1 MSFRSVSSKQEY
13 RLQKSPIFLKAT
25 VSMRKNIKLW
35 VEHKIQ
41 RQTNKGMH
49 VKHTLS

>member
-25 VSMRKNIKLW
+25 VSMSKNMKLR

-41 RQTNKGMH
+41 R
-49 VKHTLS
+49 